1 MGERGATGFLTLHPH
16 FLPIWLPF
24 IRNPLYDNAYVRLKR
39 IGVLFLV
46 HPSRKHDFFRKNM
59 KWQKIW
65 NCGLNGFLG
74 GILISN
80 YKTSINNLFTT
91 FLYIKSIF
99 LNVWDI
105 SFLKIT
111 ELKKT
116 PSMILLLLK
125 KIVMIEEYRA
135 FEFVTK
141 TPFLSRIGFRGY

>member
-1 MGERGATGFLTLHPH
+1 
-16 FLPIWLPF
+16 
-24 IRNPLYDNAYVRLKR
+24 
-39 IGVLFLV
+39 
-46 HPSRKHDFFRKNM
+46 M

-111 ELKKT
+111 ELKNTQYDT
-116 PSMILLLLK
+116 PPSEK
-125 KIVMIEEYRA
+125 DCND
-135 FEFVTK
+135 
-141 TPFLSRIGFRGY
+141 RGI